1 MQNIVILDISIPT
14 CASENTNSSLPK
26 NTSSNS
32 LPTVQSDQIL
42 YDPNN
47 LENSKAFLDAKKKLR
62 IVLSWSD
69 NCTYNFMPIMHFK

>member
-1 MQNIVILDISIPT
+1 MDAQT
-14 CASENTNSSLPK
+14 HASLPK

-32 LPTVQSDQIL
+32 LAPSDIAQIV

-47 LENSKAFLDAKKKLR
+47 LEQSKAFLDAKKKLR

-69 NCTYNFMPIMHFK
+69 NCTYNFMPIMQFK